1 MRVLLF
7 TLRSCL
13 LSSRDGVFWRRGRNL
28 TFIGSLQIKS
38 KALAFIVFAPYNLKS
53 LSESSD
59 VFLDLELYM
68 RNENA
73 G

>member
-1 MRVLLF
+1 MAF
-7 TLRSCL
+7 
-13 LSSRDGVFWRRGRNL
+13 FWRRVRNL
-28 TFIGSLQIKS
+28 TFIGSLQIKA
-38 KALAFIVFAPYNLKS
+38 KALAFILFSPYNLKS